1 MQEKVMH
8 IPIKPERQRRR
19 ALRVLLEV
27 EEFHVAQCECPES
40 CKMLR
45 ELREEIAWLRHQRH
59 RKRFKCREGCS
70 PTRTHQT
77 CDRFVVRTCYIGKTG
92 RLPFRRSD
100 PSPTVNTLHFV
111 NPSTFNGLA
120 QQPADEERNE
130 CLHCGVSSRG
140 YGWNAIRRAT
150 AVTGR

>member
-1 MQEKVMH
+1 MH

-92 RLPFRRSD
+92 RLPFRGSYPEPDREHAAFRKSLNLQRIGAA
-100 PSPTVNTLHFV
+100 T
-111 NPSTFNGLA
+111 
-120 QQPADEERNE
+120 
-130 CLHCGVSSRG
+130 
-140 YGWNAIRRAT
+140 RRRRT
-150 AVTGR
+150 Q